1 MEIEM
6 INKELNFSGKIIISK
21 DKSNRKL
28 YKHQKEAIA
37 ALNKTITEDIYKALL
52 VIPTGGGKTFTS
64 VYWVMNQMI
73 NNNKRYYG

>member
-1 MEIEM
+1 M

-37 ALNKTITEDIYKALL
+37 GIE
-52 VIPTGGGKTFTS
+52 
-64 VYWVMNQMI
+64 
-73 NNNKRYYG
+73 

>member
-28 YKHQKEAIA
+28 YS
-37 ALNKTITEDIYKALL
+37 YKK
-52 VIPTGGGKTFTS
+52 V
-64 VYWVMNQMI
+64 
-73 NNNKRYYG
+73 